1 MFERDR
7 LQSMSSR
14 LGAVVDRGWDGR
26 LSFSPS
32 PLPTPP
38 SLSNIFAGRG
48 AGGG

>member
-7 LQSMSSR
+7 LQAMSSR
-14 LGAVVDRGWDGR
+14 LGAVMDRGWDDR

-32 PLPTPP
+32 PLPAFP
-38 SLSNIFAGRG
+38 SLSNNFAGRG